1 MSRKCVL
8 KHKLT
13 CFENVY
19 ASSESSSHCQQL
31 YTHRI
36 VARMKT
42 RFGMFLCILLPS
54 CKLRLFPL
62 PSSFRRRFIRGGG
75 IFYPCIGHD
84 LPHHYLFV
92 ISSIVIRMVF
102 YEHNQSLTFK
112 ISSCWDLRKQL
123 FANPEILLYLC
134 SAFLPPPHLICHYRI
149 TRDVCETRARR
160 GQEQIESR
168 LTRDLFA
175 FRLSPLTRKMAFH

>member
-1 MSRKCVL
+1 MDNFGRTKKSSFSWKLKIFCFFLQKDLQISKNIVSRKCVL

-102 YEHNQSLTFK
+102 YEHNQSLTLK

-123 FANPEILLYLC
+123 FANPEILV
-134 SAFLPPPHLICHYRI
+134 YR
-149 TRDVCETRARR
+149 
-160 GQEQIESR
+160 S
-168 LTRDLFA
+168 F
-175 FRLSPLTRKMAFH
+175 FRLFIGI